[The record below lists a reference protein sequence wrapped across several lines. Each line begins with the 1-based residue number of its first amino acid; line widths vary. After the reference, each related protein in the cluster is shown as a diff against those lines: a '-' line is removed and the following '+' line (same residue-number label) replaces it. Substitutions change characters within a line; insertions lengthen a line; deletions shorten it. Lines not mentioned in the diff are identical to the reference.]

1 MQGLTEYY
9 FRANILP
16 LVRDI
21 LSDRSGGVRKPVIN
35 IPSRR
40 VKNSKLCHVHC
51 ASSQSRRPRMT
62 SHAVEGV
69 MTA

>member
-1 MQGLTEYY
+1 MALRSITSVRI
-9 FRANILP
+9 FVP
-16 LVRDI
+16 LIRDI
-21 LSDRSGGVRKPVIN
+21 LSDRSVGVRKSVIN
-35 IPSRR
+35 VSSRR
-40 VKNSKLCHVHC
+40 VKNSKLCHVRC